1 MRECRFSGIPAAT
14 RVLRKFAAE
23 VTMKAFRSRPSIMS
37 NRPDEDKKAELEICN
52 LRLSFGGVVAVRDV
66 DLTVHTGELMA
77 VIGPNGAGKT
87 SLLNCITGFYRP
99 QQGKII
105 FNGRD
110 ITHLHTHQLVGVGV
124 GRTFQN
130 IELFPGMTV
139 LANMTLARHIHCRY
153 SFWRSCLFSPKVREE
168 EIRHRQVLE
177 EIIDFLEMQSI
188 RKQTVG
194 SLPYGMMKRVELG
207 RALAL
212 EPRLLIL
219 DEPFAGMNL
228 EEKEDMVRFLLELN
242 GRWGL
247 TMILVE
253 HDMSIVM
260 SISRRVMVLN
270 FGEKLGEGTPE
281 EINADPEVIKAYLGD
296 ARTMD

>member
-1 MRECRFSGIPAAT
+1 
-14 RVLRKFAAE
+14 
-23 VTMKAFRSRPSIMS
+23 MKAFRSRPSIMV
-37 NRPDEDKKAELEICN
+37 NRREEDKKAELSIQG
-52 LRLSFGGVVAVRDV
+52 LRLSFGGVIAVKDV
-66 DLTVHTGELMA
+66 DLDVHTGELMA
-77 VIGPNGAGKT
+77 IIGPNGAGKT
-87 SLLNCITGFYRP
+87 SLLNCITGFYHA

-105 FNGRD
+105 FNGKD
-110 ITHLHTHQLVGVGV
+110 ITNLHTHELVGVGI

-153 SFWRSCLFSPKVREE
+153 SVLGSCFFTGSVREE
-168 EIRHRQVLE
+168 EIRHRQALE
-177 EIIDFLEMQSI
+177 EIIDFLEMQPI
-188 RKQTVG
+188 RKKTVG

-212 EPRLLIL
+212 EPRLLVL
-219 DEPFAGMNL
+219 DEPFAGMNM

-242 GRWGL
+242 QKWGL

-260 SISRRVMVLN
+260 SISQRIMVLN
-270 FGEKLGEGTPE
+270 FGEKLGEGSAE
-281 EINADPEVIKAYLGD
+281 EISVNPDVIKAYLGE
-296 ARTMD
+296 AEEL

>member
-1 MRECRFSGIPAAT
+1 
-14 RVLRKFAAE
+14 
-23 VTMKAFRSRPSIMS
+23 MKAYRGEPALFRTP
-37 NRPDEDKKAELEICN
+37 AETDRRADLDVEG
-52 LRLSFGGVVAVRDV
+52 LSLAFGGVQALSNVSLSTR
-66 DLTVHTGELMA
+66 TGELLA

-99 QQGKII
+99 QHGTIR

-110 ITHLHTHQLVGVGV
+110 ITRMPAHHLVRVGI

-139 LANMTLARHIHCRY
+139 LQNLLLARHIHCRY
-153 SFWRSCLFSPKVREE
+153 NLAKACLFSGDTRRE
-168 EIRHRQVLE
+168 EIRHRRLLE
-177 EIIDFLEMQSI
+177 ELIDFLEIQAI
-188 RKQTVG
+188 RGKTVG
-194 SLPYGMMKRVELG
+194 SLPYGLMKRVELG

-212 EPRLLIL
+212 EPKLLVL

-242 GRWGL
+242 EGWGQ

-260 SISRRVMVLN
+260 SISERVVVLN
-270 FGEKLGEGTPE
+270 FGEKLAEGTPE
-281 EINADPEVIKAYLGD
+281 EVRSHPEVIRAYLGD
-296 ARTMD
+296 EHGS

>member
-1 MRECRFSGIPAAT
+1 
-14 RVLRKFAAE
+14 
-23 VTMKAFRSRPSIMS
+23 MKAFRGQPAIVS
-37 NRPDEDKKAELEICN
+37 NRREEDKKAELAIKDLC
-52 LRLSFGGVVAVRDV
+52 LSFGGVNAVKDI
-66 DLTVHTGELMA
+66 DLNVHTGELMA
-77 VIGPNGAGKT
+77 IIGPNGAGKT
-87 SLLNCITGFYRP
+87 SLLNCITGFYHP
-99 QQGKII
+99 QKGRIV

-110 ITHLHTHQLVGVGV
+110 ITNLHTHELVGVGI

-139 LANMTLARHIHCRY
+139 LANMTLARHIHCHY
-153 SFWRSCLFSPKVREE
+153 SFISSCLFSRAVKKE
-168 EIRHRQVLE
+168 EIRHRQILE
-177 EIIDFLEMQSI
+177 EIIDFLEMQPI
-188 RKQTVG
+188 RKKTVG

-242 GRWGL
+242 QTWGL

-260 SISRRVMVLN
+260 SISKRIMVLN
-270 FGEKLGEGTPE
+270 FGEKLGEGTPA
-281 EINADPEVIKAYLGD
+281 EISNHPEVIKAYLGD
-296 ARTMD
+296 VEKL

>member
-1 MRECRFSGIPAAT
+1 
-14 RVLRKFAAE
+14 
-23 VTMKAFRSRPSIMS
+23 MKAFRGRPSIIT
-37 NRPDEDKKAELEICN
+37 NRNQEDKKAELVIHGLS
-52 LRLSFGGVVAVRDV
+52 LRFGGVVAVKEI
-66 DLTVHTGELMA
+66 DLAVHTGELMA
-77 VIGPNGAGKT
+77 IIGPNGAGKT
-87 SLLNCITGFYRP
+87 SLLNCITGFYHP
-99 QQGKII
+99 QQGRII

-110 ITHLHTHQLVGVGV
+110 ITNLHTHELVGVGI

-139 LANMTLARHIHCRY
+139 LANLTLARHIHCRY
-153 SFWRSCLFSPKVREE
+153 SFIRSCLFLPSVKKE
-168 EIRHRQVLE
+168 EIHHREKLE

-188 RKQTVG
+188 RKKPVG

-242 GRWGL
+242 ETWGL

-253 HDMSIVM
+253 HDMSIIM
-260 SISRRVMVLN
+260 SISRRIMVLN

-281 EINADPEVIKAYLGD
+281 EVGHNQEVIKAYLGG
-296 ARTMD
+296 TQTL